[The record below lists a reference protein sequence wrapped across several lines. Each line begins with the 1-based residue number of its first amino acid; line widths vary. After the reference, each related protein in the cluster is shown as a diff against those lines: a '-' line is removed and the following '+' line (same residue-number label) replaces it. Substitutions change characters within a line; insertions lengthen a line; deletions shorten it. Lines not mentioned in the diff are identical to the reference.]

1 MSDKFKMPAFWYSRA
16 ILHRT
21 QKSLT
26 AQGLRGDGGK
36 KIVGVDVAFAFTH
49 RFSRLRRNV

>member
-49 RFSRLRRNV
+49 RFSRLRNV